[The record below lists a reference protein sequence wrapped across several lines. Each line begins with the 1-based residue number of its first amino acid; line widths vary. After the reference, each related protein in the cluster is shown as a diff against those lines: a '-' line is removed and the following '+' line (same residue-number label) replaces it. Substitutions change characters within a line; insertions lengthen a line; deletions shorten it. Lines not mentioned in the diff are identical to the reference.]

1 MLTSVQNPLI
11 KQVRKLHNNKER
23 HKQNL
28 HLLEGTNLISVALEV
43 NYPLVTVL
51 ATELWQR
58 KHPLL
63 WEKLQHQGERVETVS
78 EEVMAKVAT
87 TVNPDGVVATGDRR
101 SRTFGERTSFI
112 HTSNNNLQLGLV
124 LDRIQDPGN
133 LGTIIRSSVAMGVDF
148 LWLSKDCVD
157 LDNPKVMRASV
168 GEWFKIRAKV
178 EDDLLSLITNYKEK
192 NYQIIATD
200 LQGNITPWEVNLTQ
214 PTIILMGNE
223 SQGLSE
229 DLKKLATHQ
238 VKIPLLNGVESLN
251 VAIASSL
258 ILHER
263 VRQMS

>member
-1 MLTSVQNPLI
+1 MLTSLQNPLI
-11 KQVRKLHNNKER
+11 KQVRKLHNSKER
-23 HKQNL
+23 HRQNL
-28 HLLEGTNLISVALEV
+28 YLLEGTNLISVALEV
-43 NYPLVTVL
+43 NYPLVTIL
-51 ATELWQR
+51 TTELWQK
-58 KHPLL
+58 KHPFL
-63 WEKLQHQGERVETVS
+63 WAKLQTQGKRIETVS

-87 TVNPDGVVATGDRR
+87 TVNPDGVVATAD
-101 SRTFGERTSFI
+101 RTSLI
-112 HTSNNNLQLGLV
+112 YHPSKNLKLGLI

-148 LWLSKDCVD
+148 LWLSRNCVD

-178 EDDLLSLITNYKEK
+178 EDNLLSLIINYSNK

-200 LQGNITPWEVNLTQ
+200 LQGSLAPWEVNLTK

-229 DLKKLATHQ
+229 NLKRLATHQ

-263 VRQMS
+263 VRQLTMNN

>member
-11 KQVRKLHNNKER
+11 KQVRKLHNSKER

-43 NYPLVTVL
+43 SYPLVTVL
-51 ATELWQR
+51 TTELWQ
-58 KHPLL
+58 KKNLFL
-63 WEKLQHQGERVETVS
+63 WEKLQSQGERVETVS
-78 EEVMAKVAT
+78 EEVMTKLAT
-87 TVNPDGVVATGDRR
+87 TVNPDGVVATAKRDSVVSHPRQ
-101 SRTFGERTSFI
+101 
-112 HTSNNNLQLGLV
+112 NLQLGLI

-148 LWLSKDCVD
+148 IWLSRDCVD

-168 GEWFKIRAKV
+168 GEWFKIKAKV
-178 EDDLLSLITNYKEK
+178 ENNLSLLITEYQEK
-192 NYQIIATD
+192 GYQIIATD
-200 LQGNITPWEVNLTQ
+200 LQGDIKPWQVDLTA

-223 SQGLSE
+223 SRGLSAN
-229 DLKKLATHQ
+229 LKNLATHKL
-238 VKIPLLNGVESLN
+238 KIPLFNGVESLN

-263 VRQMS
+263 MRQIEVRG

>member
-51 ATELWQR
+51 TTELWQK

-63 WEKLQHQGERVETVS
+63 WEKLQTQGERIETVS

-87 TVNPDGVVATGDRR
+87 TVNPDGVVATAD
-101 SRTFGERTSFI
+101 RTSFVN
-112 HTSNNNLQLGLV
+112 TPNKDLQLGLV

-148 LWLSKDCVD
+148 LWLSRDCVD

-178 EDDLLSLITNYKEK
+178 EDDLLTLITNYRDK
-192 NYQIIATD
+192 NYLIIATD
-200 LQGNITPWEVNLTQ
+200 LQGNITPWEINLTQ

-229 DLKKLATHQ
+229 DLKTLATHQ

-263 VRQMS
+263 VRQLTMNNE

>member
-1 MLTSVQNPLI
+1 MLTSWQNPLI
-11 KQVRKLHNNKER
+11 KQVRKLHNSKER
-23 HKQNL
+23 HRQNL
-28 HLLEGTNLISVALEV
+28 LLLEGTNLISVALDI
-43 NYPLVTVL
+43 NYFFVTVL
-51 ATELWQR
+51 TTELWQK
-58 KHPLL
+58 KHPIL
-63 WEKLQHQGERVETVS
+63 WEKLQTQGERVETVS
-78 EEVMAKVAT
+78 DEVMAKVAT
-87 TVNPDGVVATGDRR
+87 TVNPDGVVATL
-101 SRTFGERTSFI
+101 SRTSLI
-112 HTSNNNLQLGLV
+112 HYPSTDLRLGLI

-148 LWLSKDCVD
+148 LWLSRDCVD

-178 EDDLLSLITNYKEK
+178 EDDLLSLITNYREK

-200 LQGNITPWEVNLTQ
+200 LQGNIPPWAVNLTQ

-229 DLKKLATHQ
+229 NLKQLATHQ

-263 VRQMS
+263 VRQMSSGLGVRC

>member
-11 KQVRKLHNNKER
+11 KQVRKLHHSKER

-28 HLLEGTNLISVALEV
+28 YLLEGTNLISVALEV

-51 ATELWQR
+51 TTELWQK

-63 WEKLQHQGERVETVS
+63 WQNLQTQGERVETVS
-78 EEVMAKVAT
+78 EEVITKVAT
-87 TVNPDGVVATGDRR
+87 TVNPDGVVATAHRASLVHNPSHD
-101 SRTFGERTSFI
+101 
-112 HTSNNNLQLGLV
+112 LKLGLI

-133 LGTIIRSSVAMGVDF
+133 LGTIIRSSVGMGVDF
-148 LWLSKDCVD
+148 LWLSRDCVD

-168 GEWFKIRAKV
+168 GEWFKIRTKV
-178 EDDLLSLITNYKEK
+178 EDNLSSLINHYQNKD
-192 NYQIIATD
+192 YQIIATD
-200 LQGNITPWEVNLTQ
+200 LQGNIAPWEVDLTQ

-223 SQGLSE
+223 SQGLSPE
-229 DLKKLATHQ
+229 LKNLATHK
-238 VKIPLLNGVESLN
+238 VKIPLLNGVESFN

-263 VRQMS
+263 LRQLTMYN